1 MESNNSSFTLSFYNS
16 SDISKSK
23 PILNSSS
30 FEKYLSFKL
39 IGNHKNTSEYTKNIN
54 NKILISVGAEN
65 KIFVYNESLKIIDKV
80 NLQNWVYNLECSSP
94 DNNDD
99 NLKIIVCTKNE
110 IMTIYFSKYLI
121 NSHLSLKRG
130 TFNFLLKVNNKQ
142 FLICEE
148 KFVSMEREGFN
159 ILNKKNFFQ
168 CFEGYYREGI
178 KLNDNLIAFTSNKVV
193 SRGQDKLIIYDIS
206 KEIIV
211 LEKYGYSYI
220 LSSNGLS
227 IIENKN
233 DKILLCA
240 CKQYNKRQKNG
251 IFLMNLNYHTKFID
265 TKDFEVHCFHQISK
279 LEEKNILNGEVL
291 FEKTNFFLVGGLDQT
306 KRKGNI
312 RLYKFINYENLKIE
326 EIDNINFYEFKGA
339 ISCIT
344 QSGNYSFIISCWDG
358 NIYSFYSSIFNFYLY
373 LDEKIEN
380 KTFKDFFSLK
390 KKQNEEEIDSDN

>member
-39 IGNHKNTSEYTKNIN
+39 FGNHKNTSEYTKNIN

-227 IIENKN
+227 I
-233 DKILLCA
+233 
-240 CKQYNKRQKNG
+240 Y
-251 IFLMNLNYHTKFID
+251 
-265 TKDFEVHCFHQISK
+265 ISK
-279 LEEKNILNGEVL
+279 K
-291 FEKTNFFLVGGLDQT
+291 
-306 KRKGNI
+306 
-312 RLYKFINYENLKIE
+312 
-326 EIDNINFYEFKGA
+326 
-339 ISCIT
+339 
-344 QSGNYSFIISCWDG
+344 
-358 NIYSFYSSIFNFYLY
+358 
-373 LDEKIEN
+373 
-380 KTFKDFFSLK
+380 
-390 KKQNEEEIDSDN
+390 